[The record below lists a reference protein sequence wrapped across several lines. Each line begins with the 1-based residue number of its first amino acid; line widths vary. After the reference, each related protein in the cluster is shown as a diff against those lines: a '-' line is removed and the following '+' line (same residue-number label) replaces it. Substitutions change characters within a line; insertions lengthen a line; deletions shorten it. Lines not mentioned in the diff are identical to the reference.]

1 MSDTENTSEEDLAPT
16 NVENEVSEEQV
27 KPKISPIKLIT
38 WGVLFVCLL
47 LFIWYVKADRH
58 TPYTDQARIQ
68 QVILP
73 ITPRV
78 SGHITKVNVRLHS
91 KVEVG
96 DTLFEIDKR
105 PLYVTLRKAE
115 ADVDNAAQQIGAG
128 NADVKSAASNVGVAK
143 ASLDRAQRNFDRM
156 EKVYQT
162 NPGAVSQADRDRVE
176 TSLDQAVEKL
186 ASSKANLEKSQQKLG
201 DTGPD
206 NPQLRAAITALEKAQ
221 LDIEFATIIAEAD
234 GFIESFNVEEGFY
247 CSVGQPLATFI
258 SYHDVWIQ
266 ADMRENNLSNI
277 KPGDKVEFVL
287 DVAPGQV
294 FESSVSSVG
303 YGVSTGNEVNRG
315 GLPSVGSSS
324 SWLRE
329 PQRFPVIINI
339 KNPELWHVIRTGG
352 QVDVVVYTGEH
363 FFLNPIAHFQIWL
376 VSKLSYV
383 R

>member
-1 MSDTENTSEEDLAPT
+1 MSETENTSEEDIT
-16 NVENEVSEEQV
+16 QINTESEVSKEQV
-27 KPKISPIKLIT
+27 NPKISPIKIIT
-38 WGVLFVCLL
+38 WAVLFVCVL
-47 LFIWYVKADRH
+47 LFVWYVKADRH

-73 ITPRV
+73 ITPRI

-91 KVEVG
+91 KVKVG

-105 PLYVTLRKAE
+105 PLYVALRKAE

-128 NADVKSAASNVGVAK
+128 NADVKSAVSNVGVAK

-156 EKVYQT
+156 EKVYTT

-201 DTGPD
+201 DTGPE
-206 NPQLRAAITALEKAQ
+206 NPQLRAAVTALEKAQ
-221 LDIEFATIIAEAD
+221 LDIKFATIIAEAD
-234 GFIESFNVEEGFY
+234 GFIESFNVEEGYY
-247 CSVGQPLATFI
+247 CSAGQPLATFI

-294 FESSVSSVG
+294 FESTVSSVG
-303 YGVSTGNEVNRG
+303 YGVSAGNEVNRG

-329 PQRFPVIINI
+329 PQRFPVIITIN
-339 KNPELWHVIRTGG
+339 NSGLWAIIRTGG

-363 FFLNPIAHFQIWL
+363 SFLNPIAHFQIWL